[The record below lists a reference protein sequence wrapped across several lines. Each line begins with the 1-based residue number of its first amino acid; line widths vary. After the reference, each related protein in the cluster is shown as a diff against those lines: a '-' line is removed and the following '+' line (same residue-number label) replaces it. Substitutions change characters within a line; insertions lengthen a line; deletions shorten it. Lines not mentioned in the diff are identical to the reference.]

1 MSKPPLDVDEILAG
15 FSGSVRLF
23 PLPDFVLYP
32 DTIGPLNVF
41 EDRYVQM
48 VEDALQDDGLIATA
62 LLRPGYEIDY
72 AGKPPIHPV
81 VCLGKVFRQRRKPN
95 GHIEIFLYGIARAR
109 IVDEI
114 PSGTFRK
121 ATVELLTDVVPPGN
135 DEAVARRMRRTLD
148 LIPGRQPMVWG
159 MRRMAE
165 QIRGVDATPGRYADA
180 VALAV
185 DLPSKTRYELLEE
198 VDVLRRFELLIR
210 QIEERAAEGAPDAV
224 DVVDPHLN

>member
-1 MSKPPLDVDEILAG
+1 MSKPPLDVDAILSDFEG
-15 FSGSVRLF
+15 TVRLF

-41 EDRYVQM
+41 EDRYVEM
-48 VEDALQDDGLIATA
+48 VEDAIPDDGLIATA

-72 AGKPPIHPV
+72 AGSPSIHPV
-81 VCLGKVFRQRRKPN
+81 VCIGKIIRQRRKPN
-95 GHIEIFLYGIARAR
+95 GHIEVFLYGIARAR

-114 PSGTFRK
+114 PSAPFRR
-121 ATVELLTDVVPPGN
+121 ATVEILNDVVPPGN
-135 DEAVARRMRRTLD
+135 DEVVARRMRRTLD

-185 DLPSKTRYELLEE
+185 DLPSDVRYEILEE
-198 VDVLRRFELLIR
+198 TDVLRRFELLIR
-210 QIEERAAEGAPDAV
+210 RIEEKAAEGAPESV
-224 DVVDPHLN
+224 DVVDPRLN